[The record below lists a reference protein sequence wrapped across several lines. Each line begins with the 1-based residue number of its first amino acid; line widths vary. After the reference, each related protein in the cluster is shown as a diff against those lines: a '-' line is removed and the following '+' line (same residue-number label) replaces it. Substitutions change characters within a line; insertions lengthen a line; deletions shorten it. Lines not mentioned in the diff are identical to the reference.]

1 MRRGTTPL
9 SGEPHLVPARIY
21 RPEYDQSRFDNST
34 VGGDHY
40 RQIAE
45 RELIPR
51 IIERQKQALNVVPD
65 FFRFYQRAYT
75 GRRCSCFSSIET
87 SPAASCGVCFG
98 TGNTGGYQLYGHV
111 TDVFDA
117 TAPSTAISVVQDFDQ
132 ITRPIQF
139 RLTHSAVRGYIDF
152 TMPVRGGINRCT
164 LASLHAVAPRG
175 TRVRAG
181 VKLFSEPDFVDLTVE
196 AVTARLQAAQTSGGL
211 HLRVTLERDS
221 ISAESPR
228 FSFLRVRYQ
237 TLDDDTVRG
246 DIPRSTEANRSSEFG
261 WFEDVATRSMY
272 LDSTLRSVTTEDL
285 FRQVNTGRLWKCF
298 STNANAP
305 GGLLTSWDLEI
316 RLVQNSE
323 KYASIP

>member
-1 MRRGTTPL
+1 M
-9 SGEPHLVPARIY
+9 PARIY
-21 RPEYDQSRFDNST
+21 RPEFDQSRFDNAQI
-34 VGGDHY
+34 GGDHY

-65 FFRFYQRAYT
+65 LFHFYQRAYT

-87 SPAASCGVCFG
+87 SPASACGVCFG

-111 TDVFDA
+111 TEVFDA
-117 TAPSTAISVVQDFDQ
+117 TAVSGAVSVVQDFDQ
-132 ITRPIQF
+132 VTRPIQF
-139 RLTHSAVRGYIDF
+139 RLAHDAVKGYIDF

-164 LASLHAVAPRG
+164 LASVHALAGRG
-175 TRVRAG
+175 TRVRAA
-181 VKLFSEPDFVDLTVE
+181 VKLFTEPDFTPLSIESVSE
-196 AVTARLQAAQTSGGL
+196 RLQMAQTTGGL
-211 HLRVTLERDS
+211 HLRIVLERDS
-221 ISAESPR
+221 ISATSPKFAFMR
-228 FSFLRVRYQ
+228 IRYQ
-237 TLDDDTVRG
+237 TLEDDRVRA

-298 STNANAP
+298 SANPNAP
-305 GGLLTSWDLEI
+305 GGMLTSWDLEI
-316 RLVQNSE
+316 RLIQTSE
-323 KYASIP
+323 KYAAIP